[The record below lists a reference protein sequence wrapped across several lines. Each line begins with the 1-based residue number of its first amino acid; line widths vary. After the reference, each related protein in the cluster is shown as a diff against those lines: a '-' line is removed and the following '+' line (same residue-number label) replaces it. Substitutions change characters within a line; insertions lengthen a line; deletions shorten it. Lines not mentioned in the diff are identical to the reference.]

1 MPRKPIIVRADL
13 WRTLSSSPLSLVD
26 CWRSE
31 MVQIF
36 CQEHW
41 SCAFVITWKTQVRRT
56 HFPGYALA
64 CLAEGTKVK
73 EVDLTQGWQVCKR
86 QEKAFLAS
94 WSWGRR
100 KRHLFDAHSRPT
112 PQLWKEHRS
121 KTGPRM
127 GSMFWTSCLT
137 HRCWLGSWDLDSQL
151 SLSFSATF
159 RQVTGT
165 TRACEHPGFISLA
178 PFISHVPHF
187 CPSIPLFLG
196 PGINL
201 RIQES
206 IWFCKDQQSPITAVH
221 LVCQSQVART
231 STRTSAAPSSSRAT
245 LALGTGQTDVLTLTL
260 LLLSGMSSSSR
271 SSRSPSTSS
280 SSPRARAS
288 GMRSRKLTVGRPLHV
303 IYCLHKN
310 IPSPRDPKSGK
321 LAESLT
327 GRWNIKKKC
336 NPKSRQGEEKNF
348 PFSILNVKQP
358 F

>member
-1 MPRKPIIVRADL
+1 
-13 WRTLSSSPLSLVD
+13 
-26 CWRSE
+26 
-31 MVQIF
+31 
-36 CQEHW
+36 
-41 SCAFVITWKTQVRRT
+41 
-56 HFPGYALA
+56 
-64 CLAEGTKVK
+64 
-73 EVDLTQGWQVCKR
+73 
-86 QEKAFLAS
+86 
-94 WSWGRR
+94 
-100 KRHLFDAHSRPT
+100 
-112 PQLWKEHRS
+112 
-121 KTGPRM
+121 M

-165 TRACEHPGFISLA
+165 TRASEHPGFISLA

-187 CPSIPLFLG
+187 CPSIPLLLG

-206 IWFCKDQQSPITAVH
+206 IWFCKDQQPPITAAH

-280 SSPRARAS
+280 SSPHATAS